1 MTMTPVPPEMKRLV
15 PFELALREAGMA
27 YPEVTEDFPWGHRAL
42 KVKGKAFVFMGINGK
57 EGLFLSVK
65 LPQSNGAALMLP
77 FAQPTGYGMAK
88 SGWVTANFG
97 AKDTPPIEILRK
109 WLDESYRAVAPKKLV
124 AQLDAGTAGA
134 PKAPAAPAKASSAP
148 SRKSA
153 PAAAKK
159 PATQKTA
166 VKKSAAKKAPAK
178 KATAKKAPASA
189 RARRA

>member
-27 YPEVTEDFPWGHRAL
+27 YPEVTEDFPWGHRTL
-42 KVKGKAFVFMGINGK
+42 KVKGKAFIFMGINGE

-77 FAQPTGYGMAK
+77 FAQPTGYGLGK
-88 SGWVTANFG
+88 SGWVSASFG
-97 AKDTPPIEILRK
+97 AKDTPPLEMLRQ

-124 AQLDAGTAGA
+124 ARLDGGV
-134 PKAPAAPAKASSAP
+134 AAPAKAPSAP

-159 PATQKTA
+159 PAAQKT
-166 VKKSAAKKAPAK
+166 AAKKAPAK
-178 KATAKKAPASA
+178 KATAKKAPANA

>member
-42 KVKGKAFVFMGINGK
+42 KVKGKAFVFMGINGE

-65 LPQSNGAALMLP
+65 LPHSNGAALMLP
-77 FAQPTGYGMAK
+77 FAQPTGYGLGK
-88 SGWVTANFG
+88 SGWVSANFG
-97 AKDTPPIEILRK
+97 AKDTPPIDMLRQ

-124 AQLDAGTAGA
+124 AQLGGGA
-134 PKAPAAPAKASSAP
+134 VAPAKTPSAP
-148 SRKSA
+148 SRKPA

-159 PATQKTA
+159 PAPQKTA

-178 KATAKKAPASA
+178 KAPASA